1 MSCNIHD
8 NKIIPI
14 MLSVVTQLLG
24 NITILINPTIN
35 WGFIR
40 NNSTTEK
47 SQSVRTSKDIKY
59 QKKPLWDSEMEH
71 FTHTDNM

>member
-1 MSCNIHD
+1 
-8 NKIIPI
+8 

-24 NITILINPTIN
+24 NITILINTTIN

-59 QKKPLWDSEMEH
+59 KKKKH
-71 FTHTDNM
+71 FEIVKWSILHTQIICNNTNILKS